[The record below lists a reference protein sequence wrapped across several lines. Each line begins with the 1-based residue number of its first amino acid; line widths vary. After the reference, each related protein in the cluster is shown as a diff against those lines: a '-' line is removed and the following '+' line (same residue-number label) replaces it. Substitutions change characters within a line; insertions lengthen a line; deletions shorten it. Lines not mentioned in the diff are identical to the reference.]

1 MNKEMIIS
9 SGAHDTRVAI
19 LEDDQVVEI
28 FIEREN
34 QRGVVGNIY
43 KGRVSKVLPGMQ
55 SSFVDIGLERDAF
68 LYVSEVINTV
78 EEFERLAGEDEDDDR
93 SPRPE
98 VRSSNGEGTEGA
110 ENSGEAAASVKVP
123 ERRSRDRDREKEQ
136 PQAKIEDL
144 LKEGQEVLVQVV
156 KEPLGTKG
164 ARLTSHVTMPGRF
177 LVFMPTVDH
186 VGVSR
191 KIESREER
199 TRLRGIVRKFREE
212 QGFVGGVIIRTA
224 ASGRSEAD
232 IVSDLSYFHEIWTQ
246 VRQKMETR
254 RPPAVLF
261 QEQSLVTK
269 LLRDMLTDDYTAIR
283 LDDQAEYRR
292 VTQLVERIMP
302 SLLLRVKLYT
312 KEYPIFEEYGVQAE
326 IDKALRPKVW
336 LKSGGYLVINQT
348 EALVAIDVNT
358 GRYVGKKSSG
368 RLEDTIVKTN
378 LEAVKEIVRQ
388 IRLRDLGG
396 IIVLDLID
404 MEEKKNRQ
412 RVFQEVEKEL
422 RRDRS
427 PSKALQVSDFGLVIV
442 TRKRVKQSLERQ
454 LTEPCPYCSG
464 SGSIKSSATICY
476 EILEEMKKLGADLD
490 GHGILLRVNPDIARA
505 LKEEESAV
513 FRELQHVLGRP
524 VTIRPDAHL
533 HHEQFDVM
541 AI

>member
-55 SSFVDIGLERDAF
+55 SSFIDIGLERDAF

-78 EEFERLAGEDEDDDR
+78 EEFEKLAGDDDDAEDGGR
-93 SPRPE
+93 R
-98 VRSSNGEGTEGA
+98 TEDGKTA
-110 ENSGEAAASVKVP
+110 ESVADADSGVLPVPAKIP
-123 ERRSRDRDREKEQ
+123 ERRSRDRDREREQ

-199 TRLRGIVRKFREE
+199 SRLRGIVRKFREE
-212 QGFVGGVIIRTA
+212 HGFTGGVIIRTA

-232 IVSDLSYFHEIWTQ
+232 IVSDLAYFHEIWTQ
-246 VRQKMETR
+246 VRQKMEAR

-269 LLRDMLTDDYTAIR
+269 LLRDMLTEDYTAIR
-283 LDDQAEYRR
+283 LDDEAEYRR
-292 VTQLVERIMP
+292 VYQLVERIMP
-302 SLLLRVKLYT
+302 SLLPRVKLYT
-312 KEYPIFEEYGVQAE
+312 KEFPIFDEYGIQAE

-396 IIVLDLID
+396 IIVLDFID

-412 RVFQEVEKEL
+412 KVLQAVEQELKK
-422 RRDRS
+422 DRS
-427 PSKALQVSDFGLVIV
+427 PSKALQVADFGLIII
-442 TRKRVKQSLERQ
+442 TRKRVKQSLERV

-464 SGSIKSSATICY
+464 TGVIKSSATICY
-476 EILEEMKKLGADLD
+476 EILSEVKKVGQDLN
-490 GHGILLRVNPDIARA
+490 GHRLLLRVNPDIARA

-513 FRELQHVLGRP
+513 LKDLRQSIGKD
-524 VTIRPDAHL
+524 VTIKSDAHL

-541 AI
+541 AV

>member
-68 LYVSEVINTV
+68 LYVSEVVNTV
-78 EEFERLAGEDEDDDR
+78 EEFERLAGDDEEEEDR
-93 SPRPE
+93 SQKSE
-98 VRSSNGEGTEGA
+98 DRSAEGA
-110 ENSGEAAASVKVP
+110 ESAEAQSAASPAKVP
-123 ERRSRDRDREKEQ
+123 DRRSRDRDRDRDQ

-199 TRLRGIVRKFREE
+199 ARLRGIVKKFREE
-212 QGFVGGVIIRTA
+212 HGFTGGVIIRTA

-283 LDDQAEYRR
+283 LDDEAEYRR

-302 SLLLRVKLYT
+302 SLLSRVKLYT
-312 KEYPIFEEYGVQAE
+312 KDYPIFEEYGVQAE

-476 EILEEMKKLGADLD
+476 EILEEVKKLGDDLD
-490 GHGILLRVNPDIARA
+490 GQGVLLRVNPDIARA

-513 FRELQHVLGRP
+513 FRALQQVLGRP

-541 AI
+541 AM